1 MLAPS
6 LLIRR
11 HLRAGC
17 EKHRGTCENTRA
29 GPRPAL
35 SPRPPIRQGH
45 GPTRR
50 RPARRWDR
58 RRRRPAISR
67 EQGGLSLRLASLR
80 ALHCGHTREHDDV
93 IRGPEPALVLATS
106 REAGARGRRPA
117 RTRREG
123 CAGRRDRAGW
133 RSQRR
138 GYVSSSQPGG
148 PPSRSAR
155 PPLGHGV
162 AQARPRRGRAPGMDE
177 KDSCRAIPGAPP
189 PSLLPFVRSG
199 SHRQPEPGTA
209 FIAEELRGR

>member
-1 MLAPS
+1 MASQRQSRSEPPPRRWSRSSPPARLATRP
-6 LLIRR
+6 IRSSSQ
-11 HLRAGC
+11 LTTPKTWKFAEAG
-17 EKHRGTCENTRA
+17 A
-29 GPRPAL
+29 GQPQIGDAMRPA
-35 SPRPPIRQGH
+35 SVTQQGAH
-45 GPTRR
+45 
-50 RPARRWDR
+50 ARKLT
-58 RRRRPAISR
+58 PS
-67 EQGGLSLRLASLR
+67 R
-80 ALHCGHTREHDDV
+80 AL
-93 IRGPEPALVLATS
+93 PFATS
-106 REAGARGRRPA
+106 REAGARARRSA